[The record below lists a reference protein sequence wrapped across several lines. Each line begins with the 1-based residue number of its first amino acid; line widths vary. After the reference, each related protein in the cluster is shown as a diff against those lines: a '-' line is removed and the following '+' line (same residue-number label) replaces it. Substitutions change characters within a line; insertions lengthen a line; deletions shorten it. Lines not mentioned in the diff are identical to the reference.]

1 MKEYFLKHWEYQK
14 VSFNTFA
21 HHYFNKLFAINYE
34 IQSLHTLILSIILI
48 LDSEMS
54 LSCVT
59 YIFKAI
65 FCGKGHDF
73 KTLV

>member
-1 MKEYFLKHWEYQK
+1 MHWEYQK
-14 VSFNTFA
+14 VSFNMFA
-21 HHYFNKLFAINYE
+21 LHYCNKSFAINYK
-34 IQSLHTLILSIILI
+34 IQSLHALILSIILI
-48 LDSEMS
+48 LVSEMS

-65 FCGKGHDF
+65 FFLEGHDF

>member
-1 MKEYFLKHWEYQK
+1 MQEYFLKHWEYQK
-14 VSFNTFA
+14 VSFNMFA
-21 HHYFNKLFAINYE
+21 LHYFNKSFAINYK
-34 IQSLHTLILSIILI
+34 IQSFYTLILSIILI
-48 LDSEMS
+48 LVSEMS

-65 FCGKGHDF
+65 FCGKRHDF